1 MTPTGFEPPL
11 DSPRE
16 TGIRPQGGAPGGA
29 VGAPITVADLAR
41 LVEACEELPDH
52 IRAAV
57 LALIGTAG

>member
-1 MTPTGFEPPL
+1 MTPTGSEHPH

-16 TGIRPQGGAPGGA
+16 TGIRPQGGA

-52 IRAAV
+52 VRAAL
-57 LALIGTAG
+57 LALIGTAR